1 MDLSRSRMVS
11 LSEQFF
17 PFVLAAL
24 EACLIDILCVWLAN
38 LGFLGSN
45 ELLFPLWLP
54 YLVLASACWVT
65 HYPTRRVAQAFPALR
80 QDAERFFAP
89 PYIPLLIL
97 IVVLEVLFVICSN
110 LYSSFFWNSFLQT
123 TYMAVTALNIGRVL
137 ALLIALGLLGW
148 RGLHLANTVIDSSQ
162 ITRILRIGLAGI
174 ALFVIARAAQ
184 EFFFPT
190 VITHTD
196 VSFFFLA
203 VLLGCLSV
211 FAYSLTQRAYLF
223 HFHATGILNSFRYQE
238 YLYLSALASFWLFA
252 LVVLWSIIYFFNH
265 QLAVGTITY
274 PPDPGLY
281 PTSWKSVESKPK
293 QQLSS
298 GADQAQVAIVSW
310 FKILVLVVLVVCL
323 IVLVVIIIRR
333 LRTRIQDE
341 NEKHESLWSWTLFWH
356 QLRAVV
362 TSFFTR
368 LSPSTRKQPT
378 EERGE
383 FVTRSEPGV
392 HTIRQLYTS
401 LLRYASR
408 KGLARTRTETPSE
421 FRSRL
426 NQHLSFAEPYLG
438 EITDA
443 YIASRY
449 GQYDYDEAQMAMYRE
464 AWDKLQQRWM

>member
-1 MDLSRSRMVS
+1 
-11 LSEQFF
+11 
-17 PFVLAAL
+17 
-24 EACLIDILCVWLAN
+24 
-38 LGFLGSN
+38 
-45 ELLFPLWLP
+45 
-54 YLVLASACWVT
+54 
-65 HYPTRRVAQAFPALR
+65 
-80 QDAERFFAP
+80 
-89 PYIPLLIL
+89 
-97 IVVLEVLFVICSN
+97 
-110 LYSSFFWNSFLQT
+110 
-123 TYMAVTALNIGRVL
+123 MAVTALNIGRVL

-162 ITRILRIGLAGI
+162 ITRMLRLGLAGI

-211 FAYSLTQRAYLF
+211 FAYSLTHGR
-223 HFHATGILNSFRYQE
+223 TSFTSCNRYTKLLQISRVSR
-238 YLYLSALASFWLFA
+238 LSALASFWLFA

-281 PTSWKSVESKPK
+281 PNSWKSLESKPK

-341 NEKHESLWSWTLFWH
+341 NEKHESLWSWTLSGTNSEKSLPPSSH
-356 QLRAVV
+356 G
-362 TSFFTR
+362 
-368 LSPSTRKQPT
+368 SPRRRESNLQKN
-378 EERGE
+378 E
-383 FVTRSEPGV
+383 
-392 HTIRQLYTS
+392 
-401 LLRYASR
+401 AS
-408 KGLARTRTETPSE
+408 S
-421 FRSRL
+421 
-426 NQHLSFAEPYLG
+426 
-438 EITDA
+438 
-443 YIASRY
+443 
-449 GQYDYDEAQMAMYRE
+449 
-464 AWDKLQQRWM
+464 